1 MGKHSR
7 GGPPTGT
14 LPAAVRRIARTLR
27 RHRGEVGGKI
37 VAALVAPG
45 ALTAIGQPLA
55 SGSGQRTSDDDVA
68 RVHGS
73 TSAPA
78 IQLLAAEP
86 PISTAAEQQKIQKSE
101 TINRQRAARAE
112 AARKAAEAAAA
123 KAKAKAEA
131 ERRAAQEAARAE
143 AARRTAEEAAQ
154 RAEVAK
160 PAEGV
165 LTSGYGARWG
175 STHQGI
181 DIANEIG
188 TPVRSA
194 AAGEVITA
202 GPASGFGLWVRVQ
215 HDDGTITVYGHVN
228 TIDVSVGERVAA
240 GEQIATMGNRGQS
253 TGPHLHFEVLQN
265 GSKVNPLSWLEEHG
279 VQL

>member
-37 VAALVAPG
+37 VAALVATG

-165 LTSGYGARWG
+165 LTPGYGARWG

>member
-37 VAALVAPG
+37 VAALVATG

-112 AARKAAEAAAA
+112 AARKAAEAAA
-123 KAKAKAEA
+123 AKAEA

>member
-37 VAALVAPG
+37 VAALVATG

>member
-37 VAALVAPG
+37 VAALVATG

-123 KAKAKAEA
+123 KAKAEA

-188 TPVRSA
+188 TPVRSV